1 VRGGVFRSDLDRKAL
16 CRLMCDAVWLSVQCL
31 KPTRDYPVSRFA
43 EDCVHLFVDGL
54 AARS

>member
-1 VRGGVFRSDLDRKAL
+1 
-16 CRLMCDAVWLSVQCL
+16 VWLSVRWF

-43 EDCVHLFVDGL
+43 EDCVNLFVDGL